1 MASTIPGGEI
11 DVLDPGDFGPL
22 TITRA
27 ISIYNDA
34 FGVGGTIPGPAT
46 SGIIINAGIKDIVN
60 LRGLFLDGA
69 TASGTSAV
77 VFNSGA
83 ALNIENCVIQGFSGS
98 GIELLPGVGSA
109 STARISVHDT
119 SILNNGS
126 GVLIKPTGGIA
137 AAAAFQGVTI
147 NNNLGGG
154 LRVDGT
160 GGSGAVN
167 VAIADSSVSFNAS
180 NGFNAVSGPGNVTLD
195 IMRVI
200 VQSNGSSGIQ
210 STGST
215 ASVTVG
221 RSMIRGNVVGVTAIG
236 GANLLSYSNNQVT
249 GNNSNGSFTGVAGLQ

>member
-1 MASTIPGGEI
+1 MRALTSRIASSR
-11 DVLDPGDFGPL
+11 D
-22 TITRA
+22 
-27 ISIYNDA
+27 S
-34 FGVGGTIPGPAT
+34 PGP
-46 SGIIINAGIKDIVN
+46 
-60 LRGLFLDGA
+60 
-69 TASGTSAV
+69 
-77 VFNSGA
+77 
-83 ALNIENCVIQGFSGS
+83 

-119 SILNNGS
+119 PILNNGA

-137 AAAAFQGVTI
+137 AAAAFQGITI

-167 VAIADSSVSFNAS
+167 VTIADSSVSFNAS

-210 STGST
+210 SNPGGT

-221 RSMIRGNVVGVTAIG
+221 RSMIRGNIVGVTAIG
-236 GANLLSYSNNQVT
+236 GASLLSYSNNQVT
-249 GNNSNGSFTGVAGLQ
+249 GNNSNGSFTGGAGLQ